1 MTHRIRINTLV
12 LENVPAGQRGALL
25 RAFRAELARLAAQ
38 PAAAAPPTRPSH
50 AVQPAPA
57 SGSAAGLSAAAVVAR
72 RIGGDR

>member
-1 MTHRIRINTLV
+1 MTRRIRIETLV
-12 LENVPAGQRGALL
+12 LENVPASQRAALL

-38 PAAAAPPTRPSH
+38 PPAAAPPR

-72 RIGGDR
+72 RIGGGR